1 MFFRRV
7 FTGLLI
13 LVCCFQV
20 ATAQAAREKSQKQ
33 TIPFKERWAFRSNAV
48 NWVGLMPNIGVEYD
62 LSSSVYNKWTLGI
75 SATWNGNTDV
85 NFDQKIQQRINDY
98 RIEARKHVKPSL
110 QIRPGQKRMPK
121 FWRTYYWG
129 IYAGYTKFN
138 LMWNKGVAG
147 DLFQAGVT
155 GGWEVPLYQCKQ
167 GGLDL
172 DLGLS
177 IGMLYAEY
185 GKYRFADG
193 KTVLTEQKGRHILPY
208 PLPTEI
214 RVGIVYRFN
223 SIKYK
228 YTKTKT
234 KY

>member
-1 MFFRRV
+1 
-7 FTGLLI
+7 
-13 LVCCFQV
+13 
-20 ATAQAAREKSQKQ
+20 
-33 TIPFKERWAFRSNAV
+33 
-48 NWVGLMPNIGVEYD
+48 MPNIGVEYD

-98 RIEARKHVKPSL
+98 RIEARKHIKPSL

-193 KTVLTEQKGRHILPY
+193 KTVFTEEKGRHILPY